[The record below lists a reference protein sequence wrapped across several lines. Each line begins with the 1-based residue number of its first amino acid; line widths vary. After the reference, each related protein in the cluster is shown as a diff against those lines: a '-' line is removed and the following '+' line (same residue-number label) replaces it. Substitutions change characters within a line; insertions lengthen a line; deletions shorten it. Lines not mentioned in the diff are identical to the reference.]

1 MDYLQDKIRVIA
13 EQLDQRRR
21 AAEKPLEGFTCCAA
35 PYKTSNTPPEGPWL
49 PWDPAGRLLGRDAHY
64 WFHRHFTAPA
74 AAEGQQLFFQLRTG
88 NEGGWDSVNPQGI
101 VYLNGELVQGLDINH
116 RLLLLEPGKEYDL
129 HVYMY
134 TSMMPPDRMPEA
146 GRFQASLVWI
156 DTEVEALY
164 YDLKVPLDA
173 SQYVRQS
180 GSEYWQILKAL
191 DGAVRLL
198 DLREDGERFRASV
211 TGAREYLRR
220 EFYGKACGG
229 DAPVVHCVGHTH
241 IDVAWLWSLAQT
253 REKAQ
258 RSFATA
264 LRLMEQYPEYVFMS
278 SQPQLYQYV
287 KEDAPELYAQI
298 LQRVREGRWEVEG
311 AMWLEADC
319 NLTSGESLVRQI
331 LHGKRFMQ
339 REFGVDS
346 RTLWLPDVFGYSA
359 ALPQILQKSGVDRFF
374 TTKISWNET
383 NKMPYDMFLWQGID
397 GTEIFTCFGTA
408 RDLPRPDQS
417 DTCTTY
423 VGNTEPRM
431 VLGTWERF
439 QQKECSRHTLLT
451 FGYGDGGGG
460 PTRHHLE
467 VQRRMS
473 SGLPGM
479 PRTEIGTTDRYFAQ
493 VEQDF
498 RAQAEA
504 SGRVPRWVGEL
515 YLEFHRGTYTSIA
528 KNKRNNRRSEF
539 LYQKAETLSILA
551 DLLCRK
557 SYPADALHEGWQT
570 ILLNQFH
577 DIIPGS
583 SIHEVYEDSDRQY
596 AGVLL
601 RGNQIAESALRTLA
615 DRVPGR
621 GSLVYNPLGFVRS
634 GLVDCGGQTCWVE
647 DVPAMG
653 WKIVAPEGT
662 ASRVQAVDRTLEN
675 DCYRLELDGTGAI
688 ASLFDKRAGRE
699 LCQSGRRL
707 NELQVFEDFP
717 RDYDA
722 WEISAYY
729 KDKMWPVERVR
740 SIEIVD
746 GCARRGLRVVKTYG
760 ASEITQTIFLYDW
773 SPRIDFET
781 EAEWHQRHQLLKA
794 VFPLDLHTT
803 QAAYEI
809 QFGHVCRPTHSNTS
823 WDAARFE
830 VCAHKWADLS
840 ENGYGVALLND
851 CKYGHSAEGSTL
863 TLSLLKSSTYPDPE
877 ADQGRHA
884 FTYSLLPHMGDLRE
898 AGVVQESYCLN
909 QPLMSAP
916 LSGCGEGLPEMFSLV
931 HCDQPNVILE
941 TVKQAEDGGDLIL
954 RFYEAF
960 DRRVQASLTLG
971 IPFSDVTV
979 CDLME
984 VPVSTP
990 EVSVSGQTITLPVR
1004 NFEIV
1009 TLRIHCC
1016 QEERP

>member
-1 MDYLQDKIRVIA
+1 MDYMQDKIRVIT
-13 EQLDQRRR
+13 EQLDALRR
-21 AAEKPLEGFTCCAA
+21 AAEQPLEDFTFCAS

-49 PWDPAGRLLGRDAHY
+49 PWNPSDALLGRDAHS
-64 WFHRHFTAPA
+64 WFHRSFTAPA
-74 AAEGQQLFFQLRTG
+74 AEAGQQLFFQLSTG
-88 NEGGWDSVNPQGI
+88 REGSWDGINPQGI
-101 VYLNGELVQGLDINH
+101 VYLNGELVQGLDVNH
-116 RLLLLEPGKEYDL
+116 RMVLLEPGRDYDL
-129 HVYMY
+129 YVYMY

-146 GRFQASLVWI
+146 GKFQASLVWVEV
-156 DTEVEALY
+156 EVEALY

-173 SQYVRQS
+173 SQYVPS
-180 GSEYWQILKAL
+180 GGREYWQILNAL
-191 DGAVRLL
+191 EGAVRLL
-198 DLREDGERFRASV
+198 DLRGMDRESFRSSV
-211 TGAREYLRR
+211 AEARDYLRR
-220 EFYGKACGG
+220 EFYGKVCGG
-229 DAPVVHCVGHTH
+229 NAPVVHCVGHTH

-258 RSFATA
+258 RSFATV

-287 KEDAPELYAQI
+287 KEDAPELYEQI

-311 AMWLEADC
+311 AMCLEADC

-331 LHGKRFMQ
+331 LHGKQFMR

-383 NKMPYDMFLWQGID
+383 NKLPYDMFLWQGID

-431 VLGTWERF
+431 ILGTWERF
-439 QQKECSRHTLLT
+439 QQKEYSDHTLLT

-467 VQRRMS
+467 VQRRMA
-473 SGLPGM
+473 SGIPGM
-479 PRTEIGTTDRYFAQ
+479 PRTEIGTTDRYFSQ
-493 VEQDF
+493 VERDF
-498 RAQAEA
+498 QARAET

-528 KNKRNNRRSEF
+528 KNKRNNRKSEF
-539 LYQKAETLSILA
+539 LYQKAETLNVLA
-551 DLLCRK
+551 NAFCRTP
-557 SYPADALHEGWQT
+557 YPKDELYAGWQT

-596 AGVLL
+596 AAIMSKG
-601 RGNQIAESALRTLA
+601 GQMAENALQALA
-615 DRVPGR
+615 GRVPGK
-621 GSLVYNPLGFVRS
+621 GFLVYNPLGFTRGGAVN
-634 GLVDCGGQTCWVE
+634 CGGQSCWVN

-653 WKIVAPEGT
+653 WKVVQPEESG
-662 ASRVQAVDRTLEN
+662 SRVAASARSLEN
-675 DCYRLELDGTGAI
+675 ELYRLELDETGAI
-688 ASLFDKRAGRE
+688 SSLYDKRAGRE
-699 LCQSGRRL
+699 LCRNGQRL

-729 KDKMWPVERVR
+729 KDKMWPVEQLQSVD
-740 SIEIVD
+740 IVD
-746 GCARRGLRVVKTYG
+746 GCGRRGLRVVKTYG
-760 ASEITQTIFLYDW
+760 ASEIIQTIFLYDQ

-781 EAEWHQRHQLLKA
+781 EIEWRQRHQLLKA

-809 QFGHVCRPTHSNTS
+809 QFGHVYRPTHSNTS
-823 WDAARFE
+823 WDAAKFE

-840 ENGYGVALLND
+840 ENGYGVSLLND
-851 CKYGHSAEGSTL
+851 CKDGHSAEGSTL
-863 TLSLLKSSTYPDPE
+863 TLSLLKSATYPDPE
-877 ADQGRHA
+877 ADQGRHV
-884 FTYSLLPHMGDLRE
+884 FTYSLLPHTGDFRE
-898 AGVVQESYCLN
+898 SGTIQESYCLN
-909 QPLMSAP
+909 QPLMAAP
-916 LSGCGEGLPEMFSLV
+916 LSGCGEGLPETFSLAR
-931 HCDQPNVILE
+931 CGQPNVILE
-941 TVKQAEDGGDLIL
+941 TVKQAEDGEDLIL

-960 DRRVQASLTLG
+960 DRRGQVTLTLG
-971 IPFSDVTV
+971 IPFSGVTV

-984 VPVSTP
+984 NPVPDA
-990 EVSVSGQTITLPVR
+990 EIAVSGQDITLPVR

-1009 TLRIHCC
+1009 TLRVH
-1016 QEERP
+1016 R